1 MVPQTFYKFLIPTA
15 ILSSVFIGPAYNLL
29 IFLNTHILESH
40 WSIYI
45 DNVAFAN
52 LMALSFILFTIIFII
67 SSKFVEKLT
76 KEPLII
82 TGIIIIAFS
91 CIYAGLTW
99 VWEIV
104 ILAFIITSSTI
115 AFLIPVIIKYTSD
128 KIEKKYENKLSKFVL
143 PISTLLWIMISFAL
157 FTYIGDAWRLLYF
170 VAGGINIISAIV
182 IGLI

>member
-1 MVPQTFYKFLIPTA
+1 MELQTFYKFFIPTA
-15 ILSSVFIGPAYNLL
+15 ILSSVFIGPVYNIL

-40 WSIYI
+40 WSIFI
-45 DNVAFAN
+45 DDVAFAN
-52 LMALSFILFTIIFII
+52 LMALSFIAFSLIFII
-67 SSKFVEKLT
+67 SIRFVEKIT

-82 TGIIIIAFS
+82 TGILIIAFS

-128 KIEKKYENKLSKFVL
+128 KIEKKYENRRYKFVL

-182 IGLI
+182 IGLV

>member
-40 WSIYI
+40 WSIFI
-45 DNVAFAN
+45 DDAAFAN
-52 LMALSFILFTIIFII
+52 LMALSFIMFSLIFII
-67 SSKFVEKLT
+67 SIKFVEKIT

-128 KIEKKYENKLSKFVL
+128 KIEKKYENGLSKFVL

>member
-40 WSIYI
+40 WSIFI
-45 DNVAFAN
+45 DNIAFAN
-52 LMALSFILFTIIFII
+52 LMALSFILFSLIFII
-67 SSKFVEKLT
+67 SIKFVEKIT

-82 TGIIIIAFS
+82 AGIIIIAFS

-128 KIEKKYENKLSKFVL
+128 KIEKKYENRRYKFVL

-157 FTYIGDAWRLLYF
+157 FAFIGDAWRLLYF

>member
-45 DNVAFAN
+45 DNVEFAN
-52 LMALSFILFTIIFII
+52 LMALSFILFTLIFII

>member
-1 MVPQTFYKFLIPTA
+1 MELPTFYKFFIPTA
-15 ILSSVFIGPAYNLL
+15 ILSSVFIGPLYNLL

-40 WSIYI
+40 WSIFI
-45 DNVAFAN
+45 DDVAFAN
-52 LMALSFILFTIIFII
+52 LMALSFIMFSLILII
-67 SSKFVEKLT
+67 SIKFVEKIT

-128 KIEKKYENKLSKFVL
+128 KIEKENENRLSKFVL

-157 FTYIGDAWRLLYF
+157 FSYIGDAWRLLYF